1 MRRLLTLNVMIFI
14 KIILFKLCSNTD
26 AEYEV
31 APGDSEHSQKDKW
44 EKYRNP
50 YDEQHKK

>member
-1 MRRLLTLNVMIFI
+1 MVICFHL
-14 KIILFKLCSNTD
+14 D

-31 APGDSEHSQKDKW
+31 APGDSEHSQRDKW

-50 YDEQHKK
+50 YEEHKK